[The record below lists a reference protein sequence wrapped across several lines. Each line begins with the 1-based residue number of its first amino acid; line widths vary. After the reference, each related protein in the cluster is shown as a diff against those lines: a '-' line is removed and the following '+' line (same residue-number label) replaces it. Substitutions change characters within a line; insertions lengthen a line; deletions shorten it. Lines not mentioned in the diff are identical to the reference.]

1 MANQQNLKP
10 IASRTSSELREMT
23 QKGGKASGEA
33 RREKKKLKEL
43 AQMILQGELPPDI
56 AAAHGLPAGMNA
68 GMAMLLAQLNKS
80 LEGDTRAA
88 EYVRDTAGEKP
99 VTEVESKVDM
109 GVSEADRKLLE
120 KVQARMN
127 ESNR

>member
-1 MANQQNLKP
+1 MANQHSDNLKKP
-10 IASRTSSELREMT
+10 RSTAEARQWGTA
-23 QKGGKASGEA
+23 GGIASGES

-56 AAAHGLPAGMNA
+56 AAAHGLPEGMNA

-80 LEGDTRAA
+80 LDGDTRAA

-120 KVQARMN
+120 KVQARLN
-127 ESNR
+127 EQHR